1 MNYPLRKANK
11 EGTRLEPQHSLY
23 SNEYAERMCDLHLR
37 DEIHRDGN
45 GKLQKYYRLHAR
57 NAHTEEQ
64 AFAYDIKCPHCYSM
78 LKQVGRQETYTE
90 LGLYTCP
97 SCNRY

>member
-23 SNEYAERMCDLHLR
+23 SDEYAESMCDLHLR
-37 DEIHRDGN
+37 DEIHRDDK
-45 GKLQKYYRLHAR
+45 GKLHKYYRLHAR
-57 NAHTEEQ
+57 KAHTEEQ
-64 AFAYDIKCPHCYSM
+64 AFAYDIKCPHCHSM

-97 SCNRY
+97 SRNRY